1 MQQQSVESM
10 AFVTRLRQWRLRRSN
25 KFLLTPYTRGIG
37 VKVVAKSATQLM
49 IPHIMVAT
57 PSSKQVASETVISQY
72 ALTGVH
78 RNTAM
83 KGNDMKMAR
92 VYATLMCISHL
103 NHDLPLSLTSR

>member
-1 MQQQSVESM
+1 
-10 AFVTRLRQWRLRRSN
+10 
-25 KFLLTPYTRGIG
+25 
-37 VKVVAKSATQLM
+37 VAKSATQLM
-49 IPHIMVAT
+49 TPHIMVAT

-103 NHDLPLSLTSR
+103 NHVLPLSFTSR